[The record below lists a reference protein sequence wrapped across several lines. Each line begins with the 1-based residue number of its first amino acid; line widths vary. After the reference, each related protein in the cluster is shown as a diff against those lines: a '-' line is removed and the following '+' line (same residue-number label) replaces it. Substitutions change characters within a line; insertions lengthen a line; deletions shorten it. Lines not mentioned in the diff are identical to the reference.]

1 MSYHI
6 FAIAVVA
13 LSMYNLQSYS
23 EIFSEDKWK
32 TFSFHLKDAAKSGRH
47 KQIQT
52 ILEWFGILLSFN
64 LNWTVHEGSF
74 GVNLN
79 N

>member
-13 LSMYNLQSYS
+13 LNVYNLQSYH
-23 EIFSEDKWK
+23 EIFFEDKWK
-32 TFSFHLKDAAKSGRH
+32 TVSFHSIDAAKSGRH

-52 ILEWFGILLSFN
+52 ILEWFSILSFN
-64 LNWTVHEGSF
+64 FNGTVHEGSF
-74 GVNLN
+74 SG
-79 N
+79 